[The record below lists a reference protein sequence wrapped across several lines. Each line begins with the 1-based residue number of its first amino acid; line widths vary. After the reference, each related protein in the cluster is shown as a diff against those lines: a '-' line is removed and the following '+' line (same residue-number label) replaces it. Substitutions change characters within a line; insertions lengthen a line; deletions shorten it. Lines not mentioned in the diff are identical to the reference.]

1 VREYR
6 RRLVTAGQ
14 SSPLYLSDVPILW
27 LDKLAQAFGRPLSV
41 LDVGCGLGDQMRRI
55 RERLPHALARVGGV
69 DWSPATVRFHA
80 TSGIYDE
87 MLPADSAA
95 LPAADQSWDVALS
108 MENLEHLYGQQ
119 SIAAIRELAR
129 VGRSVIITTPLPGDV
144 VNRPWLNG
152 EIAEAEADPLP
163 LPAQEYTCLE
173 SAVHKSALDPASMA
187 EAGFTHVQTTPAHGH
202 YFAMSPQLHVERIRC
217 LGIAEVPAPDGDD
230 HRARYV
236 ALLRASLGLGDRLAR
251 AWPGRA

>member
-1 VREYR
+1 MRPYR
-6 RRLVTAGQ
+6 QRLVSSGQ

-27 LDKLAQAFGRPLSV
+27 LEKLARAQGRPLSV

-55 RERLPHALARVGGV
+55 RERLPQDLARVGGV

-80 TSGIYDE
+80 SSGIYDE

-108 MENLEHLYGQQ
+108 MENLEHLYGEQ
-119 SIAAIRELAR
+119 SVAAIRELVR
-129 VGRSVIITTPLPGDV
+129 VARSVIITTPLPRDV
-144 VNRPWLNG
+144 VNRPWLAG
-152 EIAEAEADPLP
+152 EISEAEADPLP
-163 LPAQEYTCLE
+163 LPAAEYVCLE

-187 EAGFTHVQTTPAHGH
+187 EAGFTLVQTTPAHGH
-202 YFAMSPQLHVERIRC
+202 YFAMSSQLRPERIRC
-217 LGIAEVPAPDGDD
+217 IGIDEPAAPLADD

-236 ALLRASLGLGDRLAR
+236 ALLRSSLALGDRLAQ
-251 AWPGRA
+251 AWPGH

>member
-1 VREYR
+1 MRDYR
-6 RRLVTAGQ
+6 HRLVTAGQ

-27 LDKLAQAFGRPLSV
+27 LGKLAQTLGRPLSV

-55 RERLPHALARVGGV
+55 RERLPQALARVGGV

-108 MENLEHLYGQQ
+108 MENLEHLYGVQAV
-119 SIAAIRELAR
+119 AAIRELAR
-129 VGRSVIITTPLPGDV
+129 VGRSVIITTPLPRDV
-144 VNRPWLNG
+144 VNRPWLQG

-163 LPAQEYTCLE
+163 LPAQQFICLE

-187 EAGFTHVQTTPAHGH
+187 EAGFTLVQTTPAHGH
-202 YFAMSPQLHVERIRC
+202 YFAMSSQLQPGRIRC
-217 LGIAEVPAPDGDD
+217 LGIDEQPAPEGDD

-236 ALLRASLGLGDRLAR
+236 ALLRSSLGLGDRLAQ
-251 AWPGRA
+251 AWPGR